1 MRSNLKSSV
10 TIQWP
15 STFFYD
21 RSFLFYILSYFPY
34 SNLYIVDIYNFF
46 LLNREKFLSNS
57 QNSAEEKKKKEKEQY
72 TFWTIEKILKK
83 KVDIEKVS
91 TFCLDNSAIS

>member
-57 QNSAEEKKKKEKEQY
+57 QNSAEEKKKRRKNNIP
-72 TFWTIEKILKK
+72 FGLLKK
-83 KVDIEKVS
+83 Y
-91 TFCLDNSAIS
+91 